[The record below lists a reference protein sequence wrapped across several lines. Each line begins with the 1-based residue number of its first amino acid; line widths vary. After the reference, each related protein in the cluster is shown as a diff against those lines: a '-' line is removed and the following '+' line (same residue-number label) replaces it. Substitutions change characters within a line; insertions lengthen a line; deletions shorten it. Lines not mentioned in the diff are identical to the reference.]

1 MKNKFFIIL
10 FACLLPW
17 MAGAQQTISK
27 QNNVA
32 EKDYIAYLFTYF
44 TGNHISEEAVCY
56 AVSTDG
62 YTYWALNDN
71 KPVIDSKIISST
83 GGVRD
88 PHILRCEDGKTFY
101 MVVTDMVSDNGWDS
115 NRAMV
120 LLKSTDLVNWN
131 HSVINMQKRYAG
143 QEKLKRV
150 WAPQTIFDAEAG
162 KYLVYWSMKYGDGA
176 DVIYYAYANKEFTDL
191 EGEPKPLFIPENK
204 KSCIDGDIVY
214 KDGIYHLFYKLKDM
228 ETASG

>member
-1 MKNKFFIIL
+1 MKHKILTFFL
-10 FACLLPW
+10 ACLVPW
-17 MAGAQQTISK
+17 LAGAQQSANS

-88 PHILRCEDGKTFY
+88 PHIRRSQDGHTFY
-101 MVVTDMVSDNGWDS
+101 MVVTDMVSGYGWSS
-115 NRAMV
+115 NRAMI
-120 LLKSTDLVNWN
+120 LLKSKDLVHWTSNIVN
-131 HSVINMQKRYAG
+131 IQKKYPNANLSDVPSAIGSDTR
-143 QEKLKRV
+143 
-150 WAPQTIFDAEAG
+150 TEAG
-162 KYLVYWSMKYGDGA
+162 RVRA
-176 DVIYYAYANKEFTDL
+176 IVIG
-191 EGEPKPLFIPENK
+191 GESISGTEMRSLLIWIPLILP
-204 KSCIDGDIVY
+204 SPAR
-214 KDGIYHLFYKLKDM
+214 
-228 ETASG
+228 TAR

>member
-1 MKNKFFIIL
+1 MKNKFFITL

-83 GGVRD
+83 GG
-88 PHILRCEDGKTFY
+88 
-101 MVVTDMVSDNGWDS
+101 TDSGSCKGNLWTCAQCSPTNSG
-115 NRAMV
+115 
-120 LLKSTDLVNWN
+120 
-131 HSVINMQKRYAG
+131 
-143 QEKLKRV
+143 
-150 WAPQTIFDAEAG
+150 
-162 KYLVYWSMKYGDGA
+162 YG
-176 DVIYYAYANKEFTDL
+176 
-191 EGEPKPLFIPENK
+191 
-204 KSCIDGDIVY
+204 
-214 KDGIYHLFYKLKDM
+214 
-228 ETASG
+228 